1 MRIVLPALL
10 LPLAVGCVPIGA
22 KTAPPGR
29 GSDNSGSASSESGS
43 TGTDDIALSIH
54 NLVANATFADGTSLP
69 WTSSFTAPAAASA
82 SVVDGALCLE
92 VSNRG
97 SNNWDVQLR
106 HREMTIQKGH
116 KYNISF
122 VAYASQPTTIRPKVG
137 MQGPPYAEYWFQEIR
152 LDGTPRRFKAH
163 FRKSGPDDPTAEFTF
178 HMGGSLAN
186 ETRGPFRVCI
196 DDVRLEDPDFIRPA
210 RNKAAPPAPVL
221 TNQVGYF
228 PGLVKLATVR
238 TGGNAPQPWRLVD
251 GAGREVKSGQTQV
264 AGTDA
269 LAGDTVQIA
278 DFSPVA
284 QQGRGFAI
292 VVGSGRSHPFDISPA
307 IYHKLKYD
315 ALTFY
320 YHNRSGI
327 EIVMPYAGGPQWTR
341 PAGHLSDRSVP
352 CAFGSGCSYRLDVS
366 GGWYDAGD
374 HGKYV
379 VNGGISVWTLLN
391 LYERTKYLG
400 TSLADFGDRRMNIP
414 EQGNG
419 VPDLL
424 DEVRWEMEFLLKMQV
439 PDGDR
444 AGMVHHKIHDKEWT
458 ALGLAPHEDPM
469 PRFLYPPSTAAT
481 LNLAA
486 VAAQA
491 ARIWQSIDPAFS
503 ARCLAAAERAW
514 QAAQSHP
521 AVFAPPGGVGG
532 GPYEDIKVDD
542 EFYWAA
548 AELYITSKKPEYK
561 QFLVS
566 SPYYLKLAPR
576 LPSTKEGGDVASP
589 MTWQETAAL
598 GTISLAVVPNGLGDN
613 EIATARK
620 AVTKAAD
627 AYVQILQKRGY
638 RVPIDYGKANQAP
651 WGSNSFLLNNL
662 VVLALAHDFNGGQ
675 RYLNAAVAGMD
686 YILGRNPMDQCY
698 VTGYGARP
706 LLNPHHRFWS
716 HQSNEKFPSAPPGVV
731 SGGPNSG
738 LEDPYVKAAALAGC
752 APEKCFADNIES
764 WATNEITINWNAPF
778 AWVLAYLDEQGSS
791 PPKGK
796 RAAATASPTTGEAAS
811 APKAEPTP
819 KADATTK
826 TKTKRAAKA
835 KARHK
840 KSGTTATN

>member
-1 MRIVLPALL
+1 
-10 LPLAVGCVPIGA
+10 LAVGCVPIGA

-29 GSDNSGSASSESGS
+29 GSESDDSVGSGSGAAGSE
-43 TGTDDIALSIH
+43 DLALSPH

-69 WTSSFTAPAAASA
+69 WTSSFTAPGSGSA

-92 VSNRG
+92 VTNRG
-97 SNNWDVQLR
+97 RGNWDAQLR

-116 KYNISF
+116 KYSLSF
-122 VAYASQPTTIRPKVG
+122 VAYATQPTTIRPKVG
-137 MQGPPYAEYWFQEIR
+137 MQGPPYAEYWFQEIK
-152 LDGTPRRFKAH
+152 LDTTPRRFKAH
-163 FRKSGPDDPTAEFTF
+163 FRKSGPDDPTAEFAF
-178 HMGGSLAN
+178 HAGGSLARDAHG
-186 ETRGPFRVCI
+186 TFSVCI
-196 DDVRLEDPDFIRPA
+196 DDVRLEDSDFVRPA
-210 RNKAAPPAPVL
+210 KSKAVPPANVL
-221 TNQVGYF
+221 VNQVGYF

-238 TGGNAPQPWRLVD
+238 TGAGAPQPWRLVD
-251 GAGREVKSGQTQV
+251 GTGREVKSGQTQV
-264 AGTDA
+264 AGADA

-278 DFSPVA
+278 DFTSFERE
-284 QQGRGFAI
+284 GRGFAV
-292 VVGSGRSHPFDISPA
+292 VVGSDRSHPFDISPT

-315 ALTFY
+315 ALTFF

-327 EIVMPYAGGPQWTR
+327 EIVMPYAQSPQWTR
-341 PAGHLSDRSVP
+341 PAGHLSDKSVP
-352 CAFGSGCSYRLDVS
+352 CAAGSGCAYRLDVS

-400 TSLADFGDRRMNIP
+400 SSLADFGDGRLNIP

-419 VPDLL
+419 VSDLL

-444 AGMVHHKIHDKEWT
+444 AGMAHHKIHDREWT
-458 ALGLAPHEDPM
+458 ALGLAPHEDQI
-469 PRFLYPPSTAAT
+469 PRFLYAPSTAAT

-491 ARIWQSIDPAFS
+491 ARIWQGIDPAFS
-503 ARCLAAAERAW
+503 GRCLAAAERAW
-514 QAAQSHP
+514 QAAQRHP

-548 AELYITSKKPEYK
+548 AELFITTKKPEYK
-561 QFLVS
+561 QFLAS

-576 LPSTKEGGDVASP
+576 LPSPKEGGDVASP

-598 GTISLAVVPNGLGDN
+598 GTISLAVVPNGLGNN

-620 AVTKAAD
+620 ALSKAAD
-627 AYVQILQKRGY
+627 AYVQILQKRPY
-638 RVPIDYGKANQAP
+638 RVPIDYGKASKAP

-662 VVLALAHDFNGGQ
+662 VILALAHDLNGGA
-675 RYLNAAVAGMD
+675 RYLNAVVAGMD
-686 YILGRNPMDQCY
+686 YILGRNPMDQSY

-706 LLNPHHRFWS
+706 LRNPHHRFWS
-716 HQSNEKFPSAPPGVV
+716 HQSNEKYPSAPPGLV

-752 APEKCFADNIES
+752 PPEKCFADNIES

-778 AWVLAYLDEQGSS
+778 AWVLAYLDEKGATL
-791 PPKGK
+791 PKGK
-796 RAAATASPTTGEAAS
+796 HAPAAALPAPDESTS
-811 APKAEPTP
+811 APKPETSSKAVPKAEPKP
-819 KADATTK
+819 
-826 TKTKRAAKA
+826 
-835 KARHK
+835 RHK
-840 KSGTTATN
+840 KSGTAATN